1 MENKKAVHHVIWPI
15 DQDKWSSGWE
25 GVALQHTSQPRQTLR
40 IFNSSV
46 WKESR
51 MLKIGLRLIYLAN
64 DFYIMKFPDRK
75 GGSQVYLLIT
85 EDPAGSH

>member
-1 MENKKAVHHVIWPI
+1 MQHVIWPI

-25 GVALQHTSQPRQTLR
+25 GVALQQTSQPKQTLQ
-40 IFNSSV
+40 ISDTCV

-51 MLKIGLRLIYLAN
+51 TMTVGLSLIYLAN
-64 DFYIMKFPDRK
+64 DYHIKKFPDCK